1 MVHLSG
7 GALRG
12 RRLLVP
18 NEPWIRPTMGKVR
31 LSLFSLLLPYLNDCR
46 VLDLFAGCGLLGLEA
61 LSRGAKSVFFVDLQ
75 QKAVQSIEKNV
86 TLCGVQRQC
95 TLLQGNLLHDRTWN
109 RIAPRAP
116 PAPAAPTT
124 PQGHF
129 DLVLMDPPYRQGW
142 IPLVLPRL
150 QQHLL
155 LAPGA
160 IIAAEQETE
169 AIVPAPP
176 GWSLLQNRPY
186 GDTRILLWQ
195 QPLTTLPDLP

>member
-1 MVHLSG
+1 MVHISA

-18 NEPWIRPTMGKVR
+18 NEPWIRPTMGKIR
-31 LSLFSLLLPYLNDCR
+31 LSLFSLLLPYLHDGR

-61 LSRGAKSVFFVDLQ
+61 LSRGAKAVFFVDLQ

-109 RIAPRAP
+109 RIAHCAP

-124 PQGHF
+124 SQGHF
-129 DLVLMDPPYRQGW
+129 ELVLMDPPYRQGW
-142 IPLVLPRL
+142 IPRILPRL
-150 QQHLL
+150 QQYPL

-160 IIAAEQETE
+160 IVAVEQETE
-169 AIVPAPP
+169 AIIPAVP
-176 GWSLLQNRPY
+176 GWSLLHNRHY

-195 QPLTTLPDLP
+195 QPLAPPPDQP